1 MAVPKRKTSKSKTK
15 MRRAANSK
23 MVATGFVSC
32 PQCHEPKL
40 PHRVC
45 PDCGYYKGKEVV
57 GFYHGPEPVDNVWM
71 DGTGHLICAFYSSGD
86 IEKGNYY
93 CNQFDRFII
102 EQKHAGKITHSIP
115 YTANNKGGYPWVKLE
130 TGFVSVDAW
139 YIFAKNKFNPMD
151 F

>member
-45 PDCGYYKGKEVV
+45 PDCGYYKVNG
-57 GFYHGPEPVDNVWM
+57 DNFKSKVCIYNKVSPFIRLTTK
-71 DGTGHLICAFYSSGD
+71 DLVIVFNEDNSDKTNEIYNELI
-86 IEKGNYY
+86 ELT
-93 CNQFDRFII
+93 R
-102 EQKHAGKITHSIP
+102 
-115 YTANNKGGYPWVKLE
+115 
-130 TGFVSVDAW
+130 
-139 YIFAKNKFNPMD
+139 
-151 F
+151 